1 MNRFILL
8 LFTAILFEL
17 MLGGGGRLINWGPVS
32 LRMILFVIAFI
43 VVCIQILRRKKLPRD
58 YWLLCLLFACLLLIG
73 LSQGIAIGANRAF
86 WWEDLKPLLYFFI
99 LPFFGFAF
107 QAGASP
113 ELAASSIK
121 RSGIILSSSFIIVL
135 VLIHTGVVPF
145 LDFYN
150 FFIETQ
156 EFFFRGELT
165 FFYKGF
171 IFICIAFLFVYFS
184 EQPYKHLIL
193 ILLGVGILLSV
204 TRGFLFAF
212 FLTYAFYYFLKSSF
226 IRSALFV
233 IISLAVVLA
242 GQVVIRESSKVIDQL
257 KNKPEFAQEVPIH
270 PDSNLLGDRNY
281 SDDGR
286 FQQIKEVT
294 EEINLK
300 SMIIGHGFGMGIPSR
315 PVHMEISY
323 LEIFHKQGI
332 VGLAFWAYLLWLLYK
347 KYEVATPGG
356 LSSAFFFGSSFVY
369 FQSLTNQYINN
380 PIGLSMVMLSIVCL
394 DQLKKG

>member
-1 MNRFILL
+1 MNRFISL
-8 LFTAILFEL
+8 LFTVILFEL
-17 MLGGGGRLINWGPVS
+17 MLGGGGRLVNWGPVS
-32 LRMILFVIAFI
+32 LRMILFVIAFV

-58 YWLLCLLFACLLLIG
+58 YWLLSIFFACLLLIG
-73 LSQGIAIGANRAF
+73 VSRGIVMGASRVF
-86 WWEDLKPLLYFFI
+86 WWEDIKPLLYFLI
-99 LPFFGFAF
+99 LPFFGFAV
-107 QAGASP
+107 QAGTRA
-113 ELAASSIK
+113 EIAASIIK
-121 RSGIILSSSFIIVL
+121 RSGIILSSFFIIVL
-135 VLIHTGVVPF
+135 VLIHTGAIPF
-145 LDFYN
+145 LDFYDTV
-150 FFIETQ
+150 IGTQ

-193 ILLGVGILLSV
+193 ILLGIGILLSV

-212 FLTYAFYYFLKSSF
+212 LLTYAFYYFLKSSF
-226 IRSALFV
+226 IRFALFA
-233 IISLAVVLA
+233 ILSLAIVLA
-242 GQVVIRESSKVIDQL
+242 GQVVIRESSKAIDQL
-257 KNKPEFAQEVPIH
+257 KNRSTVSQEVPIH

-294 EEINLK
+294 EQINL
-300 SMIIGHGFGMGIPSR
+300 SSIILGHGFGMGIPSR
-315 PVHMEISY
+315 PIHMEISY

-347 KYEVATPGG
+347 KYKVATPGG
-356 LSSAFFFGSSFVY
+356 LSDAFFFGSSFVY

-380 PIGLSMVMLSIVCL
+380 PIGLSMVILSIVCL
-394 DQLKKG
+394 DQLKKD